1 MISKEILDEKGEG
14 TADFEYE
21 FEERELWNIGLNF
34 NVIIL
39 QGLKQYK
46 DRTFGIISEPEMF
59 EAIDKMIKDFELL
72 GENEFTGK
80 DIYKEQ
86 KRAYKTLGEWIQAL
100 WY

>member
-1 MISKEILDEKGEG
+1 MKSKEILDENGKG

-34 NVIIL
+34 NAIIL

-46 DRTFGIISEPEMF
+46 GRTFDIIHNPEMF
-59 EAIDKMIKDFELL
+59 KAIDKMIKDFELL
-72 GENEFTGK
+72 IENEFTGK
-80 DIYKEQ
+80 DVHKEQ
-86 KRAYKTLGEWIQAL
+86 KRAYKKLGEWVQAL